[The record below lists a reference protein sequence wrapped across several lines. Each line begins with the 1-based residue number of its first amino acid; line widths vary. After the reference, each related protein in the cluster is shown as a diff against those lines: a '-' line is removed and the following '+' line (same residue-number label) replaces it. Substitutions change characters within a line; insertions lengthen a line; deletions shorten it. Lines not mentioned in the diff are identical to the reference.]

1 MSKVKKKKGIATE
14 TKKIMTEKW
23 GKDVIDVY
31 NWTAFP
37 NLLLERQQALGLD
50 PVQMNILLV
59 LLKRWWLSDN
69 MPFPGRKE
77 IANTIGRDVSTV
89 TRQLKAMEDNGLIM
103 RESQF
108 KNGGQISN
116 RYNLQGLLD
125 KLESFAKD
133 EKKVQKNTKDEIERK
148 RRGHIG
154 KNKS

>member
-1 MSKVKKKKGIATE
+1 MSKKNSKAKE
-14 TKKIMTEKW
+14 KKIMEEKW
-23 GKDVIDVY
+23 GKDVIEVY

-37 NLLLERQQALGLD
+37 NLLLERQQALKLD

-89 TRQLKAMEDNGLIM
+89 TRQLKNMEDNGLIV

-116 RYNLQGLLD
+116 KYNLQGLLD
-125 KLESFAKD
+125 KLDFFAQE
-133 EKKVQKNTKDEIERK
+133 EKKEQKNAKEETERK

-154 KNKS
+154 KSKS

>member
-1 MSKVKKKKGIATE
+1 MSKASKKQTTKE
-14 TKKIMTEKW
+14 TKKIMEAKW
-23 GKDVIDVY
+23 GKAVIEVY

-59 LLKRWWLSDN
+59 LLKRWWLSSN

-89 TRQLKAMEDNGLIM
+89 TRQLKKMEDKGLIE
-103 RESQF
+103 RESQY

-116 RYNLQGLLD
+116 KYNLQGLLN
-125 KLESFAKD
+125 KLDAFAKE
-133 EKKVQKNTKDEIERK
+133 EKQAQKKIKDDAERK
-148 RRGHIG
+148 RRGHVG
-154 KNKS
+154 KAKS